1 MFKCK
6 SCQQI
11 DQFSLLLSSTYTGQ
25 GVFNQKYNEHGEI
38 IITIDGFEFIP
49 DLSFMNHHAVCKFCG
64 EFNCFD
70 YYFENLINND
80 KDSDNIKNI
89 TE

>member
-6 SCQQI
+6 ACDQV
-11 DQFSLLLSSTYTGQ
+11 DQFSLLLSPDYTGD
-25 GVFNQKYNEHGEI
+25 GVFSQKYNEHGEI

-64 EFNCFD
+64 EINCFD
-70 YYFENLINND
+70 YYFENI
-80 KDSDNIKNI
+80 IKNAENDEVI
-89 TE
+89 DNTAK